1 MSEFRISVIIVWE
14 NMLFSGEI
22 YTTGKNF
29 TLPPVVTNPTSVCH
43 LLQWQS
49 TCMRLSNL
57 LLLQT
62 SSALSSNNATPHQK
76 FWSYKLLWVNNFER
90 LCRPCCYQPSPSCSS
105 SPPSPP
111 PRPRSPWRRACS
123 SLTTTTSRWSQIL
136 SRVSLI
142 IASAYYS
149 GPTLRISNHLYW
161 PNEIRTNAH

>member
-1 MSEFRISVIIVWE
+1 MSEFRLSVIIVWE
-14 NMLFSGEI
+14 NMLFSEEI

-62 SSALSSNNATPHQK
+62 SSALSSNNATHHQK
-76 FWSYKLLWVNNFER
+76 FWSYKLLLVNKFER

-123 SLTTTTSRWSQIL
+123 SLTTTTSRWSLIL

-142 IASAYYS
+142 IASTFYS
-149 GPTLRISNHLYW
+149 VTPLRISHHLYFDQGAL
-161 PNEIRTNAH
+161 NLCA